1 MSQNYQDIFNILK
14 FYYQEKSFLKNI
26 LDIYIKKNSIED
38 TKTTTDYIYGIVR
51 NDIYLTHLINHF
63 VKKLKNKDLIYMKI
77 LFYGILFRTNTQN
90 EIFINDF
97 IRFIKKKFGIKKSGF
112 FNGVARNLLR
122 NQNFIDSLKENKQ
135 IYYSI
140 PKELYQYVEN
150 NIDNKKLK
158 QKIYDKMIEVPHFY
172 FRVNK
177 LSNGDNLLK
186 KIEKAHIWGNIYRFN
201 DELKLS
207 SLEKEL
213 KNNKIIIQDISSQM
227 IAHILAPKE
236 NEKIADFC
244 SAPGGKSILLSEL
257 SNNKSEILSI
267 ELEKN
272 RFTKLKE
279 NVKNYKNITPLL
291 SDATKPILVNQKQAI
306 FDKILVDAP
315 CSALGTI
322 SKSPDKKYR
331 FSKIDLSE
339 YTKIQV
345 NILNNALN
353 HLKPYGI
360 LLYSLCT
367 FTKEECVDSVEI
379 FLKQNKNRV
388 KLVDFE
394 TPDSKFKG
402 NKSYTATYYNGDLF
416 FITKFQRIN

>member
-402 NKSYTATYYNGDLF
+402 NKLYTATYYNGDLF

>member
-1 MSQNYQDIFNILK
+1 MGQNYQDIFNILK
-14 FYYQEKSFLKNI
+14 FYYQERAFLKNI
-26 LDIYIKKNSIED
+26 LDIYIKKNSVKD
-38 TKTTTDYIYGIVR
+38 TRTITDYIYGIVR

-63 VKKLKNKDLIYMKI
+63 VKKLKNKDLIYMKV

-97 IRFIKKKFGIKKSGF
+97 IRFIKKKFGLKKSGF

-122 NQNFIDSLKENKQ
+122 NQDFVDSLKENKQ
-135 IYYSI
+135 VYYSV
-140 PKELYQYVEN
+140 PKDLYQYIEK
-150 NIDNKKLK
+150 NIDNKELK

-177 LSNGDNLLK
+177 LSSGDNLLK
-186 KIEKAHIWGNIYRFN
+186 KIEKAHIWKNIYRFN
-201 DELKLS
+201 EDLKLS

-257 SNNKSEILSI
+257 SNNKSKILSI

-272 RFTKLKE
+272 RFNKLKE
-279 NVKNYKNITPLL
+279 NLKNYKNITPLL
-291 SDATKPILVNQKQAI
+291 SDATKPIIVNQKQAI

-331 FSKIDLSE
+331 FSEINLSE
-339 YTKIQV
+339 YTRIQV

-353 HLKPYGI
+353 HLKIGGK
-360 LLYSLCT
+360 LVYSLCS
-367 FTKEECVDSVEI
+367 FTKEECIDSVNI
-379 FLKQNKNRV
+379 FLKENKDKV
-388 KLVDFE
+388 KLINFE
-394 TPDSKFKG
+394 TPDNKFKG
-402 NKSYTATYYNGDLF
+402 NKFYTANYYNGDLF